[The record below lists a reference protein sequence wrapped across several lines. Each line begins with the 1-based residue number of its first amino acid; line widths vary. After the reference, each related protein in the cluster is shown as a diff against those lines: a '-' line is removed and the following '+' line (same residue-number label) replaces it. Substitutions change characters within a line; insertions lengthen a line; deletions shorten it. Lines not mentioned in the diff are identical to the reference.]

1 LRKDALKAKGNS
13 PVFSINGKEY
23 LLNRLR
29 KKTSKKFLMSEPML
43 VKWTRI
49 ALARLP
55 QAHVL
60 GFEISQKTFSTSQD
74 NLKSEYRVALHS
86 FGLSNDSALI

>member
-1 LRKDALKAKGNS
+1 M
-13 PVFSINGKEY
+13 E
-23 LLNRLR
+23 
-29 KKTSKKFLMSEPML
+29 
-43 VKWTRI
+43 WTRI